1 MSRSRITKIL
11 LAGWIAGITLAAPSA
26 FACAACYGKSDS
38 PLAEGMNWGIFS
50 LLAVVVCV
58 LGSIAGFFV
67 FLAKKSA
74 AVSAAQAATGQL
86 PGGASQK
93 T

>member
-11 LAGWIAGITLAAPSA
+11 LAGWIAGVALAAPPA

-38 PLAEGMNWGIFS
+38 LLAEGMNWGIFS
-50 LLAVVVCV
+50 LLAIVVCV
-58 LGSIAGFFV
+58 LGGIAGFFV

-74 AVSAAQAATGQL
+74 AVSAAQASSGQL
-86 PGGASQK
+86 PGAAPQK

>member
-11 LAGWIAGITLAAPSA
+11 LAGCIASLALAAPSA
-26 FACAACYGKSDS
+26 LACAACYGKSDS
-38 PLAEGMNWGIFS
+38 ALAQGMNWGIFS
-50 LLAVVVCV
+50 LLAIVVCV
-58 LGSIAGFFV
+58 LGTIAGFFI

-74 AVSAAQAATGQL
+74 AVSAAQAASGQL
-86 PGGASQK
+86 PGVAAQK

>member
-11 LAGWIAGITLAAPSA
+11 LAGWIASLALAAPSA

-38 PLAEGMNWGIFS
+38 ALAQGMNWGIFS

-58 LGSIAGFFV
+58 LGGIAGFFV

-74 AVSAAQAATGQL
+74 AVSAAQAASGQL
-86 PGGASQK
+86 PGAAPQN

>member
-11 LAGWIAGITLAAPSA
+11 LAGWIAGIALAAPSA

-74 AVSAAQAATGQL
+74 AVSAAQAASGQL
-86 PGGASQK
+86 PGVASQK

>member
-1 MSRSRITKIL
+1 MSRSQTLKVP
-11 LAGWIAGITLAAPSA
+11 LAGWIAGLVLAAPSA
-26 FACAACYGKSDS
+26 FACAACYGKTDS

-50 LLAVVVCV
+50 LLAIVVCV
-58 LGSIAGFFV
+58 LGTIAGFFV

-74 AVSAAQAATGQL
+74 ALAAQASSAQM
-86 PGGASQK
+86 PEAAPQK

>member
-1 MSRSRITKIL
+1 MSRSRILKVL
-11 LAGWIAGITLAAPSA
+11 LAGWIASLVLAAPSA

-38 PLAEGMNWGIFS
+38 SLAEGMNWGIFS
-50 LLAVVVCV
+50 LLAIVVCV
-58 LGSIAGFFV
+58 LGAIAGFFV

-74 AVSAAQAATGQL
+74 AISAAQAASGQM
-86 PGGASQK
+86 PGAAPQK

>member
-1 MSRSRITKIL
+1 MSRSQTFKVL
-11 LAGWIAGITLAAPSA
+11 SAGWIASLAFASPSA
-26 FACAACYGKSDS
+26 FACAACYGQSGS

-58 LGSIAGFFV
+58 LGAVAGFFV

-74 AVSAAQAATGQL
+74 VVSAAQAASGQMPDAAPL
-86 PGGASQK
+86 K
-93 T
+93 I